1 MAAPVNIETYREA
14 LIVLAAAGI
23 VIPLFQRFKI
33 SAVPGFLLMGFL
45 LGPGMLGQLGEAWP
59 WTANLVLGQQGSL
72 PQIAELGVVFLLFMV
87 GLELSFERLMA
98 LRRLV
103 FGFGSA
109 QLLISAL
116 VLGVITFGLG
126 ASPLAAAL
134 MGLALALSSTAI
146 VVQLL
151 ADQKRMG
158 SQTGRASFAVLLL
171 QDISVVPILL
181 FAGIALSQGGSV
193 WGNVALALG
202 KAALALGAVVLVG
215 RMALRPLLR
224 MVAGTRSTDFFMAAT
239 LLIVMG
245 TGLLAGFGGLSMALG
260 AFIAGLLLAETE
272 FRREIE
278 TVIEPFK
285 GLLLGTFFMV
295 VGSGLDPAV
304 FLQNPLILVALT
316 LGLIAVKALVI
327 IALAPLFRVPRPAAV
342 ASGLLLGPGG
352 EFAFVVLAAA
362 VAAGNMESDLQE
374 TALIVVSLSM
384 MLIPLLSRLGLLL
397 KGRMDTQEGLPE
409 ESLAEPEAGLKGHV
423 IITGFGRVGQIV
435 ADVLEE
441 RGIAYIAVDMDARLV
456 ARHRKLGRPVF
467 YGAADRPDFLKHCGI
482 EDALALAITM
492 DSAGVDRVIAAARG
506 LVPHLRIVARARD
519 ERHAAKLYEEG
530 VTEAVPETTEASLQL
545 GEAVLLAANVPM
557 GLAIACI
564 HEQREKRRK
573 KLGQTDRRAQL
584 GLKRARALRDLR
596 EKPAED

>member
-1 MAAPVNIETYREA
+1 MAVPVNIETYREA
-14 LIVLAAAGI
+14 LIVLAAAGL

-59 WTANLVLGQQGSL
+59 WTASLVLGQEGSL

-87 GLELSFERLMA
+87 GLELSLERLMA

-116 VLGVITFGLG
+116 VLGVITFALG

-146 VVQLL
+146 VIQLL

-181 FAGIALSQGGSV
+181 FAGIALSEGGSV
-193 WGNVALALG
+193 LSNVMLALG
-202 KAALALGAVVLVG
+202 KAALALGTVVLVG

-327 IALAPLFRVPRPAAV
+327 IAIAPLFRVPRPAAV
-342 ASGLLLGPGG
+342 ASALLLGPGG

-362 VAAGNMESDLQE
+362 VAAGNMDSNLEE

-384 MLIPLLSRLGLLL
+384 MLIPLLSRLGVML
-397 KGRMDTQEGLPE
+397 KARIGPQEGLPE
-409 ESLAEPEAGLKGHV
+409 EALAEPEVGLKGHV

-441 RGIAYIAVDMDARLV
+441 RGMSYIAVDQDAALV
-456 ARHRKLGRPVF
+456 ARHRKRGRPVY
-467 YGAADRPDFLKHCGI
+467 YGSSDRADFLKHCGI
-482 EDALALAITM
+482 DDALAMAITM
-492 DSAGVDRVIAAARG
+492 NSASVDRVIAAARS
-506 LVPHLRIVARARD
+506 LRPDLRIVARARD
-519 ERHAAKLYEEG
+519 ERHAAQLYVDG

-545 GEAVLLAANVPM
+545 GEAVLLAADVPM
-557 GLAIACI
+557 GLAIATI

-573 KLGQTDRRAQL
+573 RLGQSDRSTQL
-584 GLKRARALRDLR
+584 RLKRQRTLRDMR

>member
-134 MGLALALSSTAI
+134 MGLALALSS
-146 VVQLL
+146 
-151 ADQKRMG
+151 
-158 SQTGRASFAVLLL
+158 
-171 QDISVVPILL
+171 ISVVPILL

-193 WGNVALALG
+193 WGNVAMALG

-362 VAAGNMESDLQE
+362 VAAGNMDSDLQE

>member
-14 LIVLAAAGI
+14 LIVLAAAGL
-23 VIPLFQRFKI
+23 VIPLFQKFKI
-33 SAVPGFLLMGFL
+33 SSVPGFLLTGFL

-59 WTANLVLGQQGSL
+59 WTANLVLGDEGNL

-116 VLGVITFGLG
+116 VLGFIVFALG
-126 ASPLAAAL
+126 APPVAAAL
-134 MGLALALSSTAI
+134 TGLALALSSTAI
-146 VVQLL
+146 VIQLL
-151 ADQKRMG
+151 ASEKRMG

-181 FAGIALSQGGSV
+181 FAGIALTEGGSV
-193 WGNVALALG
+193 WGNVGEALA

-215 RMALRPLLR
+215 RLALRPLLR

-245 TGLLAGFGGLSMALG
+245 TGFLAGFGGLSMALG

-304 FLQNPLILVALT
+304 FLKNPLTLVALT
-316 LGLIAVKALVI
+316 FGLIAVKALVI
-327 IALAPLFRVPRPAAV
+327 LAIAPFFRVPQPAAL

-362 VAAGNMESDLQE
+362 VLAGNVDKGLQE
-374 TALIVVSLSM
+374 TALICVSLSM
-384 MLIPLLSRLGLLL
+384 MLIPLLSRLGMYL
-397 KGRMDTQEGLPE
+397 KGGMAAQGLPDE
-409 ESLAEPEAGLKGHV
+409 ALVEPEAGLKGHV

-456 ARHRKLGRPVF
+456 ARHRQRGRPVY
-467 YGAADRPDFLKHCGI
+467 YGSADRPDFLSHCGI
-482 EDALALAITM
+482 EEALALSITM
-492 DSAGVDRVIAAARG
+492 DSAGVDRVIAAARS
-506 LVPHLRIVARARD
+506 LRPDLRIVARARD
-519 ERHAAKLYEEG
+519 ERHAAQLYVDG

-545 GEAVLLAANVPM
+545 GEAVLLAADVPM
-557 GLAIACI
+557 GLAIATI

-573 KLGQTDRRAQL
+573 RLGQSDRSTQL
-584 GLKRARALRDLR
+584 RLKRQRILRDMR
-596 EKPAED
+596 AKASED